1 MEVPPSTPC
10 CAASH
15 PDRYSSGHS
24 SCLSSSACTEA
35 ASPDGEWNL
44 REAGGGAGGGPSA
57 RGGSSAVLPQ
67 KRREP
72 PSAQRD
78 RAECRCLRGRGAVL
92 RALKPCI
99 TPPTP
104 SLMLPRQARCMVCLC
119 LCRARCM
126 VCLCLCRVYE
136 DVERCCEPG
145 KACARF
151 PYHTWQWTSACPHN
165 SPYSVPPTFPLPHL
179 QQGMCALP
187 LPHVA
192 VDFRLPPAILSVDLE
207 ERDDG
212 TLPVAAREFKPRYIH
227 INSNIHLRPPPVM
240 DDEDMGCDCKGGSNT
255 ACGDDCMCRAQYL
268 SCTNRCGCHGG
279 CCNRPF
285 SRPKRLDIVQTQR
298 CGWGA
303 MAAEPI
309 KAGEFIVEYAGEV
322 IDDAMCEAR
331 LWAMRAGGAT
341 DFYICEVSRD
351 VVIDATFR
359 GGHGRFV
366 NHSCAPNAELQKWLV
381 EGHVQ
386 VGIFA
391 IKDIAVGTE
400 VAYDYRFVSFGLNKA
415 CQCGAE
421 RCRGVIGANPPTTAT
436 ATPAAPAPAKPERQ
450 AGTVPRAK
458 PWNKAAGEGAGARTK
473 GLLWG
478 TRGARSR
485 RMLTHL
491 SPPWWQQ
498 HQQQWLLHHL
508 VT

>member
-1 MEVPPSTPC
+1 MDVPPSTPC

-15 PDRYSSGHS
+15 PDRHSSGHS

-44 REAGGGAGGGPSA
+44 REAGSGAGAGPSA
-57 RGGSSAVLPQ
+57 RGGSSAGLPQ

-78 RAECRCLRGRGAVL
+78 RAECRWRAAWCACVCAESMKTWRGAV
-92 RALKPCI
+92 
-99 TPPTP
+99 
-104 SLMLPRQARCMVCLC
+104 S
-119 LCRARCM
+119 RARH
-126 VCLCLCRVYE
+126 VRAAPAP
-136 DVERCCEPG
+136 RCSGLPP
-145 KACARF
+145 ASRHIPLSLPPSSPHSSPPLFPRF
-151 PYHTWQWTSACPHN
+151 PC
-165 SPYSVPPTFPLPHL
+165 L

-192 VDFRLPPAILSVDLE
+192 VDFRLPPAIPLSVDME

-212 TLPVAAREFKPRYIH
+212 TLPAANQQLKPRYIH

-255 ACGDDCMCRAQYL
+255 ACGDDCMCRRSAV
-268 SCTNRCGCHGG
+268 GG
-279 CCNRPF
+279 EPWQ
-285 SRPKRLDIVQTQR
+285 L
-298 CGWGA
+298 
-303 MAAEPI
+303 EPI

-341 DFYICEVSRD
+341 DFYMCEVSRD

-381 EGHVQ
+381 EGHVR

-400 VAYDYRFVSFGLNKA
+400 VAYDYRFVSFGPNKA

-436 ATPAAPAPAKPERQ
+436 ATPAAPAPAKPEGQ

-458 PWNKAAGEGAGARTK
+458 PWNKAAGEGAGTRTK
-473 GLLWG
+473 GF
-478 TRGARSR
+478 
-485 RMLTHL
+485 
-491 SPPWWQQ
+491 
-498 HQQQWLLHHL
+498 
-508 VT
+508 